1 MCARGDSY
9 TSLHTLHPLMP
20 SEVVPAILDAPDAEL
35 QVATLS
41 AGARLQSRRQNP
53 VDPATSRQRGSIT
66 WDREHGFDLEWDSPE
81 DFHKWRESEQ
91 RAHGVELRLSHT
103 RRPQG
108 STKNAVFSGSRLFV
122 CARQGTGGIK
132 EYRRKTNRES
142 HQDSKRI
149 EGGCPCS
156 VLIKI
161 YPHTGTIL
169 GRYTPD
175 HSHPTGKDNL
185 RYVRIRV
192 PTLEQ
197 IMGLIRL
204 GLSDREIVRAI

>member
-1 MCARGDSY
+1 MSSSELSTG
-9 TSLHTLHPLMP
+9 P
-20 SEVVPAILDAPDAEL
+20 SPMSVHFDAPDIESQAP
-35 QVATLS
+35 TSS
-41 AGARLQSRRQNP
+41 ARARRQSKRQNP
-53 VDPATSRQRGSIT
+53 VDPVTSRQRGSIT

-91 RAHGVELRLSHT
+91 RAHGVELRVCHT

-108 STKNAVFSGSRLFV
+108 SAKSAVFSGSQLFV

-132 EYRRKTNRES
+132 EYKRKTKRES

-149 EGGCPCS
+149 DGGCPCR

-161 YPHTGTIL
+161 YPHTRTIL

-185 RYVRIRV
+185 RYVRIRI
-192 PTLEQ
+192 PTVEQ

-204 GLSDREIVRAI
+204 GLSDREIVCAI